1 MKKINFTKTQ
11 HSSPMRGNLYKML
24 LLLFISIY
32 QLNYAQT
39 ISANFFSQNAWMP
52 DSIGEGGN
60 KEFLNGKLHSNWNN
74 VKLSKAKLVRY
85 GGIAGDFNK
94 PSAYQYLR
102 IVDSIRA
109 KGMEPILQ
117 LSFGNGSPSVGD
129 TATALPIFRY
139 INVTMN
145 RKVKYW
151 SIGNEPDVK
160 YPAHKTAI
168 TISSYIKRYA
178 LAMKKIDSTIRIVAP
193 DFTRMPTDIYD
204 PLYKVIDSLTTPTN
218 PYNIVGLIPPGN
230 GIASGKPYV
239 DYFAYHMYNYN
250 GSTTTLTR
258 DSLIRKL
265 TAPAGDSTGMAWLKQ
280 RLDYCNTNVP
290 RSSQPIRPMMTEAN
304 ICYYDTSTVTNDN
317 WEGTKG
323 NSFFAG
329 QHWCQIMA
337 LAMKSGF
344 ECVNFW
350 SVMEGSGL
358 GYMTNSTTP
367 TKKSTYWH
375 FKEMAEWFNG
385 TYYTGTDNQTNIKAF
400 GTKNGD
406 YIAVMITNQDT
417 ITTAAKPHTI
427 YLDASTG
434 GTTSISMNMGV
445 SRSYVDTIDAASST
459 LLIFDLYG
467 NISQKYYYKQSDGS
481 SQPGFHQ
488 RYNQCGSSKTYASQ
502 TALDAYVPGQYQDI
516 TLGDA
521 SGTNTVTVNSGSPN
535 YDNSVYRATTSI
547 TLEKNFS
554 SGSVG
559 QTLDLIIDTD
569 CQ

>member
-1 MKKINFTKTQ
+1 MKKHNFKKIQ
-11 HSSPMRGNLYKML
+11 HSSPMRGSLYKML
-24 LLLFISIY
+24 LLLFICIY

-39 ISANFFSQNAWMP
+39 IPANFFSQNAWMP
-52 DSIGEGGN
+52 DSIGEGAN

-74 VKLSKAKLVRY
+74 VKLSKSKLVRY
-85 GGIAGDFNK
+85 GGIVGDFNM
-94 PSAYQYLR
+94 PSKYQYLR
-102 IVDSIRA
+102 MVDSIRT

-117 LSFGNGSPSVGD
+117 LSYGNGSVGD
-129 TATALPIFRY
+129 TGTALQIFRY

-160 YPAHKTAI
+160 YPANKTAI
-168 TISSYIKRYA
+168 AISSYIKRYA

-218 PYNIVGLIPPGN
+218 PYNIVGLIPSGN
-230 GIASGKPYV
+230 GIAYGKPYV
-239 DYFAYHMYNYN
+239 DYFAYHMYNYD
-250 GSTTTLTR
+250 GYAETKSRSWLISRLTNPL
-258 DSLIRKL
+258 S
-265 TAPAGDSTGMAWLKQ
+265 DSTGMAWLKQ

-304 ICYYDTSTVTNDN
+304 ICYYSDTATVPNDN
-317 WEGTKG
+317 WQGVKG

-329 QHWCQIMA
+329 QHWCQIIA
-337 LAMKSGF
+337 LAAKSGF
-344 ECVNFW
+344 ESVNFW

-385 TYYTGTDNQTNIKAF
+385 DIYIGTDNQTNIKAF
-400 GTKNGD
+400 GSKNGN
-406 YIAVMITNQDT
+406 YIAVMVLNQDT
-417 ITTAAKPHTI
+417 VNAAYRAYTI
-427 YLDASTG
+427 NLNNTPP
-434 GTTSISMNMGV
+434 GTTNWVTFPMGISK
-445 SRSYVDTIDAASST
+445 SYVDSIDASSST

-521 SGTNTVTVNSGSPN
+521 SGTNTVTVNSSSPN
-535 YDNSVYRATTSI
+535 YNNSVYRATTSI

-559 QTLDLIIDTD
+559 QTLDLITDTD